1 MKTLQTTQK
10 RPYTSP
16 FIEVL
21 EAENDMKFLM
31 ASATINDP
39 AHYATR
45 QDFISEPLEGDE
57 GFKDY

>member
-21 EAENDMKFLM
+21 EAENDM
-31 ASATINDP
+31 TILTTSINGQ
-39 AHYATR
+39 AR
-45 QDFISEPLEGDE
+45 RNDFIDDE
-57 GFKDY
+57 NYSGTEDGFKE

>member
-10 RPYTSP
+10 RAYTSP
-16 FIEVL
+16 VMEVL

-39 AHYATR
+39 VHPAR
-45 QDFISEPLEGDE
+45 REDFDEVDVYSSENG
-57 GFKDY
+57 GFQ

>member
-10 RPYTSP
+10 RAYTSP

-39 AHYATR
+39 DHNAAR
-45 QDFISEPLEGDE
+45 QDFSADPYDTDE
-57 GFKDY
+57 GFKE

>member
-39 AHYATR
+39 EHYATR
-45 QDFISEPLEGDE
+45 QDFSETLESDE
-57 GFKDY
+57 GFKE

>member
-21 EAENDMKFLM
+21 EAENVTLLANSVD
-31 ASATINDP
+31 I
-39 AHYATR
+39 
-45 QDFISEPLEGDE
+45 QDDTHTLDVNNLESDTGGLVDE
-57 GFKDY
+57 E

>member
-39 AHYATR
+39 DNYATR
-45 QDFISEPLEGDE
+45 QDFRNDSYDTDE
-57 GFKDY
+57 GFQ

>member
-31 ASATINDP
+31 ASATVNDP
-39 AHYATR
+39 EHPAR
-45 QDFISEPLEGDE
+45 REDFSDTHESDE
-57 GFKDY
+57 GFNEY